1 MFPVH
6 SATMEKKKK
15 KKKKKRMLMVG
26 YDGSIFI
33 ANEKKVPAMI
43 VPARGTATPPD
54 ERVNK
59 RKGNGFSADLL
70 ADFGGL

>member
-1 MFPVH
+1 
-6 SATMEKKKK
+6 
-15 KKKKKRMLMVG
+15 MLMVG